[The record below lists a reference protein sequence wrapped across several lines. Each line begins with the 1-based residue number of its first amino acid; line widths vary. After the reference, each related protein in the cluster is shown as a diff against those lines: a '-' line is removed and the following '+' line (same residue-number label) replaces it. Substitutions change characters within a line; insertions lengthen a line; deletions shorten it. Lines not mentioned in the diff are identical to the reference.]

1 MENLIYL
8 VRKLF
13 HQTGVRNSI
22 LLFKGHHVSA
32 ITRRQEKNYLFNF
45 CFANEE
51 SKLIQRRSQS
61 CFFLVQL
68 LLILLGACHENM
80 KAWCKGV
87 LLIHVLI
94 PLLSLSNIV
103 QPTKQSNA
111 HWFSLHFMISY
122 TDSKAITTLWNVTNN
137 TTRHRKKVML
147 RRFFQENDAMLLRR
161 LYP

>member
-13 HQTGVRNSI
+13 YQTGVRNSI

-61 CFFLVQL
+61 CSFFSIIV
-68 LLILLGACHENM
+68 ADFASHENM

-87 LLIHVLI
+87 LLIHVLT

-122 TDSKAITTLWNVTNN
+122 TDSKAITTLWNMTNN
-137 TTRHRKKVML
+137 TTRLRKKVML
-147 RRFFQENDAMLLRR
+147 RRFFQEKDAMLLRR

>member
-61 CFFLVQL
+61 CSFFSIIV
-68 LLILLGACHENM
+68 ADFASHENM

-94 PLLSLSNIV
+94 PLLSLTNIV

-122 TDSKAITTLWNVTNN
+122 TDSKAVTTLWNMTNN
-137 TTRHRKKVML
+137 TTRHRKNVML
-147 RRFFQENDAMLLRR
+147 RRFFQENDAVLLRR
-161 LYP
+161 LYL

>member
-61 CFFLVQL
+61 CSFFSIIV
-68 LLILLGACHENM
+68 ADFASHENM

-122 TDSKAITTLWNVTNN
+122 TDSKAVTTLWNVTNN

>member
-13 HQTGVRNSI
+13 YQTGVRNSI

-61 CFFLVQL
+61 CSFFSIIV
-68 LLILLGACHENM
+68 ADFASHENM

-87 LLIHVLI
+87 LLIYVLI

-122 TDSKAITTLWNVTNN
+122 TDSKAVTTLWNVTNN

>member
-13 HQTGVRNSI
+13 HQTGVRNSK

-61 CFFLVQL
+61 CSFFSIIV
-68 LLILLGACHENM
+68 ADFASHENM

-103 QPTKQSNA
+103 QPTKQSDA

-122 TDSKAITTLWNVTNN
+122 TDSKAVTTLWNMTNN

-147 RRFFQENDAMLLRR
+147 RRFFQEKDAMLLRR
-161 LYP
+161 LYL

>member
-1 MENLIYL
+1 MVYFYSKVTTYL
-8 VRKLF
+8 PSPDDRKKIIFSIFVL
-13 HQTGVRNSI
+13 QMRKVNSSDGA
-22 LLFKGHHVSA
+22 LKA
-32 ITRRQEKNYLFNF
+32 
-45 CFANEE
+45 A
-51 SKLIQRRSQS
+51 
-61 CFFLVQL
+61 FFLVQL

-80 KAWCKGV
+80 KAWFKGV

-122 TDSKAITTLWNVTNN
+122 TDSKAVTTLWNMTNN
-137 TTRHRKKVML
+137 TTRHWKKVML

>member
-13 HQTGVRNSI
+13 YQTGVRNSI
-22 LLFKGHHVSA
+22 LLFKDHHVSA

-61 CFFLVQL
+61 CSFFSIIV
-68 LLILLGACHENM
+68 ADFASHENM

-87 LLIHVLI
+87 LLIHVLT

-122 TDSKAITTLWNVTNN
+122 TDSKAVTTLWNMTNN
-137 TTRHRKKVML
+137 TTRHRKNVML

-161 LYP
+161 LYL

>member
-61 CFFLVQL
+61 CSFFSIIV
-68 LLILLGACHENM
+68 ADFASHENM

>member
-13 HQTGVRNSI
+13 YQTGVRNSI

-61 CFFLVQL
+61 CSFFSIIV
-68 LLILLGACHENM
+68 ADFASHENM

-122 TDSKAITTLWNVTNN
+122 TDSKAVTTLWNVTNN

>member
-13 HQTGVRNSI
+13 YQTGVRNSI

-61 CFFLVQL
+61 CSFFSIIV
-68 LLILLGACHENM
+68 ADFASHENM

-87 LLIHVLI
+87 LLIHVLT